1 MPGVADNFL
10 VPVVWVAWLHLGA
23 WCVGR
28 PVAAWLLRA
37 GPPTSNRLAL
47 TVIEFGV
54 GLTVLAHAALLLGIT
69 HLLYRD
75 VLLALGGILG
85 LLGAARA
92 LRARRG
98 WMVRPGLQDAPLILA
113 VAFLA
118 TFLPNAL
125 EPSLEHDDNVYH
137 LLLPKTYLE
146 AHALVALPFNLYAN
160 MPHLVEVLYTWPLAI
175 WDFTAPKVAS
185 FSLHFWIVAGL
196 AAGVAPRA
204 GRVGAGLVALL
215 YVSGKNVQWHLGTA
229 YVEPTIGLFLLVAVL
244 GYLAWH
250 ETKNRGYL
258 TIVAVMCGSAFASKY
273 TGWFF
278 GAAILLPAVIS
289 LARAPL
295 PGRVRTQGT
304 LTLVAIPFAALLPWL
319 IKNAVITGNPIY
331 PNLHQYFGG
340 RFWSDIQQLHYLRS
354 QAYAGGA
361 QGYLES
367 FAAIPFNLTLKDNFY
382 YCPSFSAAMMGL
394 FLLALAVPGSWRP
407 PARHLTVMAWM
418 GFLAWAFSVRQGRFL
433 VAWVP
438 VMALTASL
446 ALVPI
451 RRQALALAAVTAVI
465 IGAGVWQLR
474 AQRYAYA
481 PPMSMLSGHR
491 ASFIERNLNY
501 AICQYLNDVVPAN
514 GKVLALWDN
523 RLFFLRRDFMA
534 DSAYEA
540 PSGLAW
546 LRTSGSPE
554 AFAGELRGR
563 GFTHVVINVR
573 SMNAYLHNAMAFDLI
588 DETRYPAARLAADR
602 ALVEG
607 FIHQLDE
614 VHRAGAVIVYRLKT
628 GPS

>member
-1 MPGVADNFL
+1 MPGVADHFL
-10 VPVVWVAWLHLGA
+10 VPVVWVAWLHLAA
-23 WCVGR
+23 WSVGR
-28 PVAAWLLRA
+28 PLAARLLR
-37 GPPTSNRLAL
+37 GGQPTSNPFLL
-47 TVIEFGV
+47 TVIEVGV
-54 GLTVLAHAALLLGIT
+54 GLTVLAHVALLLGLT
-69 HLLYRD
+69 HLLYRE

-85 LLGAARA
+85 LLGAEKI
-92 LRARRG
+92 LRARGSWR
-98 WMVRPGLQDAPLILA
+98 VRPRLQDAPLILA

-185 FSLHFWIVAGL
+185 FSLHVWILAGL
-196 AAGVAPRA
+196 TAVVAPRA

-229 YVEPTIGLFLLVAVL
+229 YVEPAIGLFLLVAVL
-244 GYLAWH
+244 AFLAWH

-278 GAAILLPAVIS
+278 GVAILLPAVIS

-295 PGRVRTQGT
+295 PGRMRTRGA
-304 LTLVAIPFAALLPWL
+304 LTLVAIAFAVLLPWL
-319 IKNAVITGNPIY
+319 IKNAAVTGNPIY
-331 PNLHQYFGG
+331 PNLHQYLGG

-361 QGYLES
+361 QGYVES
-367 FAAIPFNLTLKDNFY
+367 FAAIPVNLTLKDNFY

-394 FLLALAVPGSWRP
+394 FLVALLLPQSWRP
-407 PARHLTVMAWM
+407 PARYVTVMALL

-438 VMALTASL
+438 VMALAASWP
-446 ALVPI
+446 LVPI
-451 RRQALALAAVTAVI
+451 RRQALALLLVTALV
-465 IGAGVWQLR
+465 IGAGAWQLR
-474 AQRYAYA
+474 TQRYAYA
-481 PPMSMLSGHR
+481 PPIAMLSGSR

-501 AICQYLNDVVPAN
+501 AICQYLNDVVPAD
-514 GKVLALWDN
+514 GKVLGLWDN
-523 RLFFLRRDFMA
+523 RFFFLRRDFIA

-546 LRTSGSPE
+546 LRTSGSVD
-554 AFAGELRGR
+554 AFVSELRAQGV
-563 GFTHVVINVR
+563 THVVINVR
-573 SMNAYLHNAMAFDLI
+573 VMNSYLHNALAFDLI
-588 DETRYPAARLAADR
+588 DETRYPPAQLAADR
-602 ALVEG
+602 ALVDG
-607 FIHQLDE
+607 FIRQLDE
-614 VHRAGAVIVYRLKT
+614 VHRAGAVVVYRLKA
-628 GPS
+628 G